1 MKKFKRF
8 FNGRLFYSLAV
19 GILAVGIAATG
30 AMLLGDNGAEEEDQY
45 LALEESPDQIV
56 YGTTEPAAIPEPTV
70 SASWPDMDTFLP
82 EAVNTWGFTVVGSP
96 VSLIAAYLVIVN
108 LIALLMMWSDKHR
121 SKKDGAR
128 RISEKALFLSAILG
142 GSVGAILGM
151 RLFHHKTRH
160 WYFVWGMPLI
170 LLLQLVLAV
179 VIWRVYFSL

>member
-1 MKKFKRF
+1 
-8 FNGRLFYSLAV
+8 
-19 GILAVGIAATG
+19 
-30 AMLLGDNGAEEEDQY
+30 
-45 LALEESPDQIV
+45 
-56 YGTTEPAAIPEPTV
+56 
-70 SASWPDMDTFLP
+70 MDTFLP

-108 LIALLMMWSDKHR
+108 LIALLMMWADKRR

-170 LLLQLVLAV
+170 LLIQLVLAV